1 MRIGVD
7 GTCWANGRGYGR
19 FIRHLLPAMVR
30 QAPED
35 EFIFF
40 LDSASAQ
47 ALDLDGPN
55 LHRVVV
61 PLGQAATAA
70 ARSDGYRS
78 PVDMLRLTR
87 AVWQHRPDVMFFPTV
102 YSFFPLVPGQRAV
115 VTIHDA
121 IAERFPDL
129 TLPSKRAQL
138 FWRLKVRLA
147 LRQCSVVLTV
157 SDYAAHEVEEVLGVS
172 AERIRVA
179 TEAPAGAF
187 RPSDDPAMVR
197 RLASRAGVPDGKRW
211 FIYVGGFNP
220 HKHVDAIVRAL
231 AIVARDRG
239 PAAPHLLL
247 VGTIDQDVF
256 HGSQAAI
263 RRAITAEGA
272 ENLVH
277 WTGFV
282 PDEELG
288 HLYSGAVAVVLPSAS
303 EGFGLPAVEAAACGT
318 PAVATTASP
327 LPQLLAG
334 GGIFIPPG
342 DVPAIATAM
351 RALLDDEPAR
361 QAMGREGYRRSTLL
375 SWAEAANTALA
386 ALREA
391 TSQTR

>member
-1 MRIGVD
+1 MHIGVD

-19 FIRHLLPAMVR
+19 FIRHLLPVMVR
-30 QAPED
+30 LAPND
-35 EFIFF
+35 DFTFF
-40 LDSASAQ
+40 LDSAAAD
-47 ALDLDGPN
+47 ALDLDAPN
-55 LHRVVV
+55 LRRVVV

-70 ARSDGYRS
+70 ARADGYRS
-78 PVDMLRLTR
+78 PADMLRLTR
-87 AVWQHRPDVMFFPTV
+87 TVWRHRPAVMFFPTV
-102 YSFFPLVPGQRAV
+102 YSYFPLVPGQRAV

-138 FWRLKVRLA
+138 FWRLKVGLA
-147 LRQCSVVLTV
+147 LRQCGVILTV
-157 SDYAAHEVEEVLGVS
+157 SDYAAQEIAEVLQIPVT
-172 AERIRVA
+172 RIRVA
-179 TEAPAGAF
+179 TEAAAETF

-197 RLASRAGVPDGKRW
+197 GLASNVGVPEGTRW

-220 HKHVDAIVRAL
+220 HKHVDTIVRAHA
-231 AIVARDRG
+231 AIARDRG

-263 RRAITAEGA
+263 RQAIAAAGTGH
-272 ENLVH
+272 LVH

-282 PDEELG
+282 PDEELR

-342 DVPAIATAM
+342 DDSATATAM
-351 RALLDDEPAR
+351 KALLDDEPAR
-361 QAMGREGYRRSTLL
+361 QAMGHEAYRRSTRL
-375 SWAEAANTALA
+375 SWAAAARTALE
-386 ALREA
+386 ALREVA
-391 TSQTR
+391 G